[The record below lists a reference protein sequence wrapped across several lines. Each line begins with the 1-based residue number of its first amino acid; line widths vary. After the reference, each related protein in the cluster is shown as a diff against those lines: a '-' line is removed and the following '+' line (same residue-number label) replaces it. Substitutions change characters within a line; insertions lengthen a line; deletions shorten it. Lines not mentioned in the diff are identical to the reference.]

1 MSAMHTS
8 KTLSPCS
15 GVCTIAGEDT
25 PFAGHCIGCGRSLA
39 EIGSWRD
46 LDDTARAKIM
56 TTLPGRLRRAGL
68 AIPSAL
74 LAALLET
81 TAP

>member
-1 MSAMHTS
+1 MSAMRAS
-8 KTLSPCS
+8 NTLSPCS

-25 PFAGHCIGCGRSLA
+25 PLAGHCIGCGRSLS
-39 EIGSWRD
+39 EIGRWRD

-56 TTLPGRLRRAGL
+56 STLPGRLRRVGL

-74 LAALLET
+74 LET